1 MEPFMTPT
9 KSNEFS
15 WKLSSKTIM
24 NEIDVKIGNN
34 INVGETLTKLNGI
47 VLFMNSITH
56 IQYIKKVLE
65 FLSTVFDELW
75 QDWLMFITFDQ
86 NIGKDVMAPTS

>member
-1 MEPFMTPT
+1 
-9 KSNEFS
+9 
-15 WKLSSKTIM
+15 
-24 NEIDVKIGNN
+24 
-34 INVGETLTKLNGI
+34 
-47 VLFMNSITH
+47 LFMNSITH

-65 FLSTVFDELW
+65 FLSMVFDELW

>member
-1 MEPFMTPT
+1 
-9 KSNEFS
+9 
-15 WKLSSKTIM
+15 M

-65 FLSTVFDELW
+65 FLSTVFDEL
-75 QDWLMFITFDQ
+75 
-86 NIGKDVMAPTS
+86 